1 MCVCV
6 RARTRKKRHCCD
18 AGRGSRHGFWTQ
30 EQPVKLADQYAGYA
44 NCVKLGATTCDGMPE
59 YKLERGEH

>member
-1 MCVCV
+1 M
-6 RARTRKKRHCCD
+6 
-18 AGRGSRHGFWTQ
+18 
-30 EQPVKLADQYAGYA
+30 KLADQYAGYA